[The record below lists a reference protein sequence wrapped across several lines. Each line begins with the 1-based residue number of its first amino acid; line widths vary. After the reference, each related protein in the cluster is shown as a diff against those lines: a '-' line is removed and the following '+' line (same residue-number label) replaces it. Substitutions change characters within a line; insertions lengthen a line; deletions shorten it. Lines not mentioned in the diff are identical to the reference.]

1 MSYSKIHTAL
11 DTQLVTVTSVP
22 VIQHENTRH
31 VNKTSETYLRST
43 LLPAESIAR
52 TNVIDEYN
60 GLYQVDIF
68 SPQDK
73 GHAVESIVDDIIAK
87 FKRGQMLVVSDTPN
101 PDLIVHIRQ
110 SWRETA
116 FRVGAQYQIP
126 VVIRWSSL
134 VKIN

>member
-1 MSYSKIHTAL
+1 MSYSKIHNAL
-11 DTQLVTVTSVP
+11 DTQLITVTSVP
-22 VIQHENTRH
+22 LIQHENTRH

-73 GHAVESIVDDIIAK
+73 GHAAESIVDDIIAK
-87 FKRGQMLVVSDTPN
+87 FKRGQMLVVSNTPD

-134 VKIN
+134 IEI